1 MDETALAVL
10 ADRLAIRD
18 LVEGWAVWRDSGQ
31 WDKLMTAWHDDS
43 AMSTTWQQR
52 SGAEFVEASKAAWA
66 RGVDVQH
73 MLGGTAI
80 ELAGSRAVAETKT
93 VIQQRGIVHDV
104 LVDVRCTGRF
114 YDFLERRP
122 TSDGGARWGIVW
134 RQPTYEHDRMDPV
147 EPGASVTLDSDLLG
161 RFPAGYRHLAYL
173 QTVAGMDVKRDMP
186 GRTGPEIEALYARG
200 RTWLSGRPGHPTEA
214 GYGGA

>member
-1 MDETALAVL
+1 MNPIDLNMLVV
-10 ADRLAIRD
+10 RSAIRD
-18 LVEGWAVWRDSGQ
+18 IVEGWAVWRDSGQ
-31 WDKLMTAWHDDS
+31 WDKLMSVWFDDS

-52 SGAEFVEASKAAWA
+52 SGAEFVEASRAAWA

-80 ELAGSRAVAETKT
+80 ELAGERAIAETKT

-114 YDFLERRP
+114 YDFFERRA
-122 TSDGGARWGIVW
+122 GRWGIVW

-147 EPGASVTLDSDLLG
+147 EPGATVRLDADLLG
-161 RFPAGYRHLAYL
+161 RFPVGYRHLAYL
-173 QTVAGMDVKRDMP
+173 QTVAGMEVKRDMP
-186 GRTGPEIEALYARG
+186 GRMGPEIEALYARG
-200 RTWLSGRPGHPTEA
+200 RAWLAGRPGHPTEA
-214 GYGGA
+214 GYDRA